1 MGKKVTDKVTW
12 VGKIDWE
19 LVTFH
24 GNELSTFR
32 GSSYNSYL
40 VRDQKTVLID
50 TCWLPFDKEFVANL
64 EREINLEQI
73 DYIVMNHNEID
84 HSGALP
90 ALMERLPNVPIYCTK
105 KGEGIIRGHYHKDWN
120 FVNVKTGDTLD
131 LGENKLIF
139 IEAPMLHWPDT
150 MFSYLTGEHILFS
163 NDVFGQ
169 HYASEELFNDNV
181 PAEIVYAE
189 ALKYYTNIITPYSPM
204 VTRKIKELLDMH
216 VPVSMICPSHGILWR
231 DDPMQIVE
239 TYQKWAADYQ
249 ENQITLIYDT
259 MWNSTRRMAEC
270 IAEGIREED
279 PDVVIKLYNSSKEDK
294 NDIATEIFKSRAI
307 LVGSPTINYGFAYST
322 GGIMELIRGLKF
334 KKKKAA
340 AFGSYGWSGEA
351 VKEITEM
358 LKGAGFAIV
367 NDGIRCQWVPDEAH
381 LEECRAYGREFA
393 KACREG

>member
-163 NDVFGQ
+163 NDAFGQ

-294 NDIATEIFKSRAI
+294 NDIATEVFKSRAI

-393 KACREG
+393 KACREA

>member
-90 ALMERLPNVPIYCTK
+90 ALLERLPNVPIYCTK

-139 IEAPMLHWPDT
+139 IEASMLHWPDT

-181 PAEIVYAE
+181 PTEIVYAE

-216 VPVSMICPSHGILWR
+216 VPISMICPSHGILWR

-294 NDIATEIFKSRAI
+294 NDIATEVFKSRAI